1 MALQLTTASNYPA
14 GFNNVTIRGVP
25 ITQAHPG
32 QVYWVG
38 NASTNV
44 LPGHTAGADG
54 NPGTF
59 SSPFATIDYA
69 IGRCLASRGDIIF
82 VKPGH
87 AETLSA
93 ASALALDVAGVAIV
107 GLGAGASRPTITMDT
122 VNTTPFVVSAA
133 NCSIVNI
140 LFVANF
146 LTISAA
152 ITVTTAKDLTVQAC
166 EFRDTSAALN
176 FANMVKSTGAANTA
190 DGLYFADNFYPS
202 IGTTYNTG
210 VLVADA
216 VDRMT
221 ISRNNV
227 FTISTS
233 DIATLAVSTTGAV
246 TNLLIESNNCTNKA
260 TTHTSSLLI
269 LGTGTAGTGMIRNN
283 FVGSLDASAGVLFIV
298 TIGWRSQGN
307 SISGALAGQG
317 FPIPALDN

>member
-1 MALQLTTASNYPA
+1 MPVGGNMTNFPQGFTSGLNVRGMPLLQMQPGNIFWVNNSTVLNQNARGGSN
-14 GFNNVTIRGVP
+14 NNRG
-25 ITQAHPG
+25 TYQ
-32 QVYWVG
+32 
-38 NASTNV
+38 
-44 LPGHTAGADG
+44 
-54 NPGTF
+54 
-59 SSPFATIDYA
+59 SPFSTLDFA
-69 IGRCLASRGDIIF
+69 IGMCVAGRGDIIF
-82 VKPGH
+82 VGAGH
-87 AETLSA
+87 AETYTA
-93 ASALALDVAGVAIV
+93 ASALALDVKGVAVV
-107 GLGAGASRPTITMDT
+107 GLGSGSSRPTFTCST
-122 VNTTPFVVSAA
+122 VNTTPIVVSADDVSIQ
-133 NCSIVNI
+133 NC

-146 LTISAA
+146 LTIAAA
-152 ITVTTAKDLTVQAC
+152 ITVTTAKNLYVGNC

-190 DGLYFADNFYPS
+190 DGLTVVDCFYPS

-216 VDRMT
+216 IDRMT

-246 TNLLIESNNCTNKA
+246 TNLVIADNNCTNKA

-269 LGTGTAGTGMIRNN
+269 LGTGTAGTGMIQRN

-317 FPIPALDN
+317 FPIPALDT